1 MLAEN
6 VLLTS
11 QSWELFRM
19 ILKPTIKTT
28 VGETEGD
35 MVEEEEE

>member
-19 ILKPTIKTT
+19 ILKPTKTT
-28 VGETEGD
+28 EGETEGD
-35 MVEEEEE
+35 VVEEEEE